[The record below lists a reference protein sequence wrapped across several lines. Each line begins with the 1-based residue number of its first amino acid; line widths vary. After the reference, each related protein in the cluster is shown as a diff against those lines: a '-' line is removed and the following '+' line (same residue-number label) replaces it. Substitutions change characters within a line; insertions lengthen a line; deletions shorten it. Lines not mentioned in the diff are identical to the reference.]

1 MGTGADKKDKCWRD
15 ALTLNSHSVNSGNV
29 HRVGIQIGVDTI
41 NKKICIMKDTRNLSE
56 AWNISASSTDASM
69 TASGSGLNPYI
80 SSDLGTISVD
90 GDANYDDLRKQIYGM
105 EQIKNDVKSYKH
117 LFLSWVDFVHQI
129 PLSFPMLKRGKLA
142 GQKNFNSAQKKLCIE
157 VLDEEIEAPHKHS
170 RCLHIHLAKIQKL
183 DDKPIEIKEVN
194 ENESVKEKK
203 EENANKKE
211 SEWADGNYAI
221 SYWPFDH
228 HLREIYS
235 ENTDEDKVT
244 YKNLSKFVGEKYDIL
259 LENVLIAMFRT
270 NQAEW
275 ILIDDS
281 CDNEECK
288 QGLGGKPFNI
298 KKAARHTQI
307 FAVFDLSQCDI
318 DGTNEQKRDFIQ
330 NNLFYLGVPPLSPM
344 SKFHYE
350 RNNGQH
356 VSIADSS
363 KNINNNNR
371 SYNKHAQLKIND
383 ID

>member
-15 ALTLNSHSVNSGNV
+15 ALTLNSHSVNPGNG

-183 DDKPIEIKEVN
+183 DDKPIEIKEEN
-194 ENESVKEKK
+194 ENESVKE
-203 EENANKKE
+203 ANKKE

-228 HLREIYS
+228 HLR
-235 ENTDEDKVT
+235 
-244 YKNLSKFVGEKYDIL
+244 EKYDIL

-330 NNLFYLGVPPLSPM
+330 NNLFY
-344 SKFHYE
+344 
-350 RNNGQH
+350 
-356 VSIADSS
+356 
-363 KNINNNNR
+363 
-371 SYNKHAQLKIND
+371 
-383 ID
+383 